1 MPALRLGA
9 LLLSRAGFTLQQ
21 VARLWDAFLADPHR
35 FEFADHVVI
44 ALLLL
49 SRGDLLQRDN
59 VGGIAETL
67 LAAPSVVDFE
77 LLLHRAYAVCA
88 FQRRHGPRSQM
99 PFPRPQGLDL
109 DGAVAAA
116 QESLSSLWGK
126 VRAAGAGYWEAV
138 WVAKACERLAAQLR
152 EFRKQGLYCDVVLLA
167 AGTRYAAHRAVLA
180 AQGLLQ
186 PGDMT
191 SELRIVGI
199 SKKTF
204 VALLDRLYG
213 ETSPTSGDVNPFCDA
228 LGLGGD
234 SGVGAVHL
242 AQRLH
247 EMREI
252 TGDLQLCCTTGHS
265 IHAHRV
271 VLAAGCEVLSEF
283 LSSTAEASGDTYEL
297 TLQSISDM
305 AALQAAVDTV
315 YLGTPM
321 SSCGEDAELLC
332 SSWQLPQSSRSP
344 PPGSEVVCQSKC
356 VKPLVPAARILEF
369 FLPQKWSK
377 NLTNCT

>member
-1 MPALRLGA
+1 M
-9 LLLSRAGFTLQQ
+9 T
-21 VARLWDAFLADPHR
+21 VDP
-35 FEFADHVVI
+35 
-44 ALLLL
+44 
-49 SRGDLLQRDN
+49 
-59 VGGIAETL
+59 
-67 LAAPSVVDFE
+67 
-77 LLLHRAYAVCA
+77 
-88 FQRRHGPRSQM
+88 
-99 PFPRPQGLDL
+99 
-109 DGAVAAA
+109 
-116 QESLSSLWGK
+116 
-126 VRAAGAGYWEAV
+126 
-138 WVAKACERLAAQLR
+138 KACERLAAQLR

-199 SKKTF
+199 SKKTL

-213 ETSPTSGDVNPFCDA
+213 ETSPSPMSGDVNPFCDV

-252 TGDLQLCCTTGHS
+252 TGDLQLCGTTGHS
-265 IHAHRV
+265 VHAHRV

-297 TLQSISDM
+297 TLQSISDI

-332 SSWQLPQSSRSP
+332 SSWQLPQPSRSP
-344 PPGSEVVCQSKC
+344 PGSQVESKC
-356 VKPLVPAARILEF
+356 VTPLVPAAKRLKPSKCTLGITEAMTEPKQPPKKRGKGEVSIPLEEITSGPF
-369 FLPQKWSK
+369 ADASAALHALLRGAGHMSMASIPRSVRGGA
-377 NLTNCT
+377 